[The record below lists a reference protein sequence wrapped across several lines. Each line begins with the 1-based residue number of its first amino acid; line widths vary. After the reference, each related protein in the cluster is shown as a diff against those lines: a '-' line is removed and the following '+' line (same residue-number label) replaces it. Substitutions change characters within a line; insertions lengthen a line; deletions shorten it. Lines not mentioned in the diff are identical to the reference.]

1 MNDAS
6 SKPEAAADAETRA
19 DTHNRYRGTL
29 LLFAVVAAALVF
41 WFQRH
46 VEPFVTETLIIG
58 GTMSLWGLWKLGWS
72 MYEDAAG
79 EGGSDLTR
87 KVLGG
92 RGALRAL
99 AFAAIIVLFLHV
111 WTSSIYL
118 RYGGASPGEGAFKV
132 QILEGDKVFMGP
144 FDIGP
149 GRTVGYP
156 MFPRFRTQQLSYD
169 IISPR
174 GYLPEQ
180 AAFAPW
186 SAHDYTVPGD
196 FKRKEL
202 HLLRFVPGVALYSDL
217 PRHGE
222 SGGERYYLEMRARG
236 QSVTLAD
243 FSRGIVV
250 TGVTAPDLPDPFAV
264 ARDATV
270 RQELND
276 HFARPEVDNPGSIVA
291 TLMDSPLN
299 LLASVELAA
308 GDAVEVEIGVLD
320 GADARQNR
328 KPKVTC
334 HVRVPATTS
343 GRHTFIVGPGEGECK

>member
-6 SKPEAAADAETRA
+6 SKPEAVADTATRA
-19 DTHNRYRGTL
+19 DFRRYRSTL
-29 LLFAVVAAALVF
+29 LLFVVVAAALVS

-72 MYEDAAG
+72 LYEDAAG

-87 KVLGG
+87 KFLGG

-99 AFAAIIVLFLHV
+99 VFAAIIVLILHV

-118 RYGGASPGEGAFKV
+118 RYGGALPGEGGFKV
-132 QILEGDKVFMGP
+132 QILEGEKVFMGP

-149 GRTVGYP
+149 GKTVGYP
-156 MFPRFRTQQLSYD
+156 MFPRFRTQQLTYD

-196 FKRKEL
+196 FKRREL
-202 HLLRFVPGVALYSDL
+202 HVLRFVPGVELYSNL
-217 PRHGE
+217 PRQGE
-222 SGGERYYLEMRARG
+222 SGGERYYFEMRAKG
-236 QSVTLAD
+236 GSVMLAE
-243 FSRGIVV
+243 FSKGIVV
-250 TGVTAPDLPDPFAV
+250 TGVTQPDLPDASAV
-264 ARDATV
+264 ARDVTV
-270 RQELND
+270 RQELSD
-276 HFARPEVDNPGSIVA
+276 HFARAPVDNPGIIVA
-291 TLMDSPLN
+291 TLMDSPSM
-299 LLASVELAA
+299 LLPSVELAG
-308 GDAVEVEIGVLD
+308 GDAVDVEIGVLD
-320 GADARQNR
+320 DQKRE
-328 KPKVTC
+328 PVVTC
-334 HVRVPATTS
+334 RVRVPATTG
-343 GRHTFIVGPGEGECK
+343 GRHTFIVGPGEGECQ